1 MNLDNKTTK
10 IENIFNLIK
19 ELTVSE
25 MMELTKKLSD
35 SFGIP
40 IELLMSSSSNSNKNI
55 DGQSGSVEDKA
66 EEKLIFDV
74 KLVSVE
80 ESKTIGV
87 IRFVKEQLGLDL
99 MKAKT
104 IVSSTPVVLFEKLEK
119 AKAEDMKSKLETL
132 GAVVTLI

>member
-19 ELTVSE
+19 ELSVSE

-55 DGQSGSVEDKA
+55 DGQSGSVEDKV

-119 AKAEDMKSKLETL
+119 AKAEDIKSKLETL
-132 GAVVTLI
+132 GAVVDLI